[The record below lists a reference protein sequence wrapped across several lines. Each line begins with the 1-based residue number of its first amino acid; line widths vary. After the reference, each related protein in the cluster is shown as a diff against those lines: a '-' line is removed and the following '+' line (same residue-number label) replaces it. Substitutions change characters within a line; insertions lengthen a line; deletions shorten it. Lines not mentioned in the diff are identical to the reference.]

1 MPFCLAGV
9 LTACSVD
16 ELSVG
21 LPPTAN
27 DEENVQTLV
36 KEFPP
41 GEAAQYQ
48 LPFRISGGI
57 PPYTA
62 SIEDCPDWVTLF
74 PDQGLLAGMAP
85 TSARGQTF
93 FCQYTVTDSDT
104 LFTGPQTVSFGLR
117 LEVEGL
123 GDLAFRSDPD
133 RPLPE
138 TLDLQVNSFASFPL
152 PALMGGVPPYT
163 YAVTCAGGNL
173 PPGMGFEA
181 ATRTFAGTPT
191 AAFRD
196 SCAYTATDSS
206 QPADTA
212 SHPFEVIVEG
222 PGDLAFQSAPPLPTT
237 GSRLEQLRVNTFASF
252 PLPALMGGVPP
263 YTYAVTCAG
272 GALPPGMGFEAAT
285 RTFAGTPTEA
295 FRDSCAYTATDSS
308 QPAVTKSHSFEVT
321 VAGPGDLAFQSA
333 PPLPTTGSR
342 LEQLRVNTFA
352 SFPLPALMGG
362 VPPYTYAVTCA
373 GGALP
378 PGMGF
383 EAATRT
389 FAGTP
394 TEAFRDSCAY
404 TATDSSQPAVT
415 KSHSFEVTVAGPGDL
430 AFQSAPPLPTTGSRL
445 EQLRV
450 NTFASFPL
458 PALMGGVPP
467 YTYAVTCA
475 GGALP
480 PGMGFEAATRTF
492 AGTPTEAFRD
502 SCAYTATDSSQP
514 AVTKSH
520 SFEVTVT
527 PLEQGDT
534 WRFRTRTIARN
545 LHPVDRTLEDPQK
558 FVTLPHAIPQLDDEI
573 RDEVVM
579 YDFLPTAEPPLDFHE
594 DERQLSYT
602 HPGADP
608 VFNTPT
614 TYRYRAYL
622 DSWKTSQDEE
632 CIRRADPPPTEHQVC
647 KVVQDVLCV
656 DVSFHDEDP
665 MENDQTDGLLSSVS
679 VWIRDDAF
687 LDDTSEEYRC
697 PDTVR
702 SARSSSGATT
712 SNPVHSALAPVHARR
727 VVDVAHAGVRER
739 VRGWSPEGADG
750 WTLSPSVDVA
760 ALSGQSGGF
769 DYSGSSRSLRVGAE
783 AGTGT
788 WQTGLVAAF
797 TETELRYRAEADLAR
812 LGYRSGEHDTG
823 MVSLHPFVAW
833 HAPSGGHL
841 WMSVGAGLGELRH
854 RDAPDFP
861 SVSSSDVR
869 LQAYGLEGTVPL
881 ADVLSGTL
889 DAEAGIESFAFDIEG
904 GGQISAA
911 LSSLRGHDYRAGL
924 AWSSPVPGT
933 PSVSLAYKQLTGD
946 GPEGALV
953 EAQGSVSSVGL
964 LNSRLRLKGTVTA
977 SLGLGDHEQD
987 SLGLGASARFAPD
1000 RTGRGFGLSLD
1011 TRLVSSADRHPAGLG
1026 VQGEAG
1032 YRLWGG
1038 PVFGMVRPYAGLSAY
1053 PGHVSTRRMIGFDL
1067 LDTPSSKINVE
1078 VYDHD
1083 RHPASGLSLNLQH
1096 RF

>member
-1 MPFCLAGV
+1 M
-9 LTACSVD
+9 
-16 ELSVG
+16 
-21 LPPTAN
+21 
-27 DEENVQTLV
+27 
-36 KEFPP
+36 
-41 GEAAQYQ
+41 
-48 LPFRISGGI
+48 
-57 PPYTA
+57 A
-62 SIEDCPDWVTLF
+62 SIEGCPDWVTLF

-93 FCQYTVTDSDT
+93 FCQYSVTDSDT
-104 LFTGPQTVSFGLR
+104 LFTGPQTKSFGLR
-117 LEVEGL
+117 LVVEGL
-123 GDLAFRSDPD
+123 GDLAFQPDPD
-133 RPLPE
+133 LPE
-138 TLDLQVNSFASFPL
+138 TGSSLEQLRVNTFASFRL

-196 SCAYTATDSS
+196 SCAYTAADSS
-206 QPADTA
+206 QPADTV
-212 SHPFEVIVEG
+212 SHSFEVAVAG
-222 PGDLAFQSAPPLPTT
+222 PGGLAFQSAPPLPRTD
-237 GSRLEQLRVNTFASF
+237 SSLEQLRVNTFASF
-252 PLPALMGGVPP
+252 RLPALMGGVPPYTYAITCAGGALPPGMGFEAATQTFAGTPTEAFRDSCAYTAADSSQPADTVSHSFEVAVAGPGGLAFQSAPPLPRTGSSLEQLRVNTFASFRLPALMGGVPP

-272 GALPPGMGFEAAT
+272 GNLPPGMGFEAATQTFAGTPTEAFRDSCAYTAADSSQPADTVSHSFEVAVAGPGGLAFQSAPPLPRTGSSLEQLRVNTFASFQLPALMGGVPPYTYAITCAGGALPPGMGFEAAT
-285 RTFAGTPTEA
+285 QTFAGTPTEA
-295 FRDSCAYTATDSS
+295 FRDSCAYTATDSL
-308 QPAVTKSHSFEVT
+308 QPANTVSHSFEVI
-321 VAGPGDLAFQSA
+321 
-333 PPLPTTGSR
+333 
-342 LEQLRVNTFA
+342 
-352 SFPLPALMGG
+352 
-362 VPPYTYAVTCA
+362 
-373 GGALP
+373 
-378 PGMGF
+378 
-383 EAATRT
+383 
-389 FAGTP
+389 
-394 TEAFRDSCAY
+394 
-404 TATDSSQPAVT
+404 
-415 KSHSFEVTVAGPGDL
+415 
-430 AFQSAPPLPTTGSRL
+430 
-445 EQLRV
+445 
-450 NTFASFPL
+450 
-458 PALMGGVPP
+458 
-467 YTYAVTCA
+467 
-475 GGALP
+475 
-480 PGMGFEAATRTF
+480 
-492 AGTPTEAFRD
+492 
-502 SCAYTATDSSQP
+502 
-514 AVTKSH
+514 
-520 SFEVTVT
+520 VT

-534 WRFRTRTIARN
+534 WRFRTRTVAPN
-545 LHPVDRTLEDPQK
+545 LHPVDRTNNERQPL
-558 FVTLPHAIPQLDDEI
+558 VTLPHAIPQPDDAMPNQ
-573 RDEVVM
+573 VK
-579 YDFLPTAEPPLDFHE
+579 YDFLPKAQSPLRFPDE
-594 DERQLSYT
+594 NDSEEIPERQLSYE

-608 VFNTPT
+608 IFNTPT

-622 DSWKTSQDEE
+622 DGWKPKGESQKECTEEGDEPPE
-632 CIRRADPPPTEHQVC
+632 PLENYEACRA
-647 KVVQDVLCV
+647 VQDVLCV
-656 DVSFHDEDP
+656 DVSFHDEEP
-665 MENDQTDGLLSSVS
+665 VSENTDGLLSSVS

-687 LDDTSEEYRC
+687 LDGASGEYRC

-702 SARSSSGATT
+702 SAGSSSGAMT

-727 VVDVAHAGVRER
+727 VVDIAHAGVRER
-739 VRGWSPEGADG
+739 VRGWSPEAADG

-760 ALSGQSGGF
+760 ALSGLSGGF

-911 LSSLRGHDYRAGL
+911 LPTLRGRDYRAGL
-924 AWSSPVPGT
+924 AWGSPVPGT

-964 LNSRLRLKGTVTA
+964 NSRLRLKGTVTA

-987 SLGLGASARFAPD
+987 SLGLGAGARFAPD
-1000 RTGRGFGLSLD
+1000 RTGRGFDLSLD

-1083 RHPASGLSLNLQH
+1083 RHPASGLSLKLQH

>member
-1 MPFCLAGV
+1 M
-9 LTACSVD
+9 
-16 ELSVG
+16 
-21 LPPTAN
+21 
-27 DEENVQTLV
+27 
-36 KEFPP
+36 
-41 GEAAQYQ
+41 
-48 LPFRISGGI
+48 
-57 PPYTA
+57 A
-62 SIEDCPDWVTLF
+62 SIEGCPDWVTLF

-93 FCQYTVTDSDT
+93 FCQYSVTDSDT
-104 LFTGPQTVSFGLR
+104 LFTGPQTKSFGLR
-117 LEVEGL
+117 LVVEGL
-123 GDLAFRSDPD
+123 GDLAFQPD
-133 RPLPE
+133 
-138 TLDLQVNSFASFPL
+138 LDLPGTGSLLEQLRVNTFASFPF
-152 PALMGGVPPYT
+152 PAAMGGVPPYT

-173 PPGMGFEA
+173 PPGMGFEE

-196 SCAYTATDSS
+196 KCAYTATDSS
-206 QPADTA
+206 QPADTVP
-212 SHPFEVIVEG
+212 HPFEVTVAG
-222 PGDLAFQSAPPLPTT
+222 PGNLEFRPAPETGPL
-237 GSRLEQLRVNTFASF
+237 SRLRVRVFHSLE
-252 PLPALMGGVPP
+252 LPAVTGGVPP
-263 YTYAVTCAG
+263 YTYAITCASG
-272 GALPPGMGFEAAT
+272 NLPPGMGFEAAT
-285 RTFAGTPTEA
+285 RTFAGTPTA
-295 FRDSCAYTATDSS
+295 PFRDSCAYTATDSS
-308 QPAVTKSHSFEVT
+308 QPADTVPHPFEVDVT
-321 VAGPGDLAFQSA
+321 GPGDLDISIDVPGGGDTLELDFFPGRAVQHELPIRISGGVRPYTAMLDGCPDWVTLFPDQGVHGIIAGA
-333 PPLPTTGSR
+333 PPRPTRPPDESAFVCRYVVTDSEPQTVSIGLR
-342 LEQLRVNTFA
+342 LLVSGQGQLRLPSGPA
-352 SFPLPALMGG
+352 DPLPLQVGTYGSIPFPPADSGI
-362 VPPYTYAVTCA
+362 PPYAYNVTCQQ
-373 GGALP
+373 GGQPVEGGLP
-378 PGMGF
+378 PGMSF
-383 EAATRT
+383 DRVTRI

-394 TEAFRDSCAY
+394 TAVDESESRYACMY
-404 TATDSSQPAVT
+404 TVTDADEPGASASQ
-415 KSHSFEVTVAGPGDL
+415 SFEVI
-430 AFQSAPPLPTTGSRL
+430 
-445 EQLRV
+445 
-450 NTFASFPL
+450 
-458 PALMGGVPP
+458 
-467 YTYAVTCA
+467 
-475 GGALP
+475 
-480 PGMGFEAATRTF
+480 
-492 AGTPTEAFRD
+492 
-502 SCAYTATDSSQP
+502 
-514 AVTKSH
+514 
-520 SFEVTVT
+520 VT
-527 PLEQGDT
+527 PLELVGT
-534 WRFRTRTIARN
+534 LRFGTR
-545 LHPVDRTLEDPQK
+545 DRTWTPRPLVEGQPL
-558 FVTLPHAIPQLDDEI
+558 VTLPEAIYTAEDGEAGDPAS
-573 RDEVVM
+573 VM
-579 YDFLPTAEPPLDFHE
+579 YDIPDLKLPLKFREDCEPGEE
-594 DERQLSYT
+594 DCKRELTFAPDGVER
-602 HPGADP
+602 
-608 VFNTPT
+608 VFDTPT
-614 TYRYRAYL
+614 KHLYQAIV
-622 DSWKTSQDEE
+622 SG
-632 CIRRADPPPTEHQVC
+632 PPRLE
-647 KVVQDVLCV
+647 DFLCV
-656 DVSFHDEDP
+656 DIVYHDEDA
-665 MENDQTDGLLSSVS
+665 EGQTDGHASSVS
-679 VWIRDDAF
+679 VRVRGDAF
-687 LDDTSEEYRC
+687 YAPDGDPPGYQC
-697 PDTVR
+697 PDPPPFASR
-702 SARSSSGATT
+702 ATT
-712 SNPVHSALAPVHARR
+712 SNPVHSALAPIHARR

-760 ALSGQSGGF
+760 VLSGLSGGF

-911 LSSLRGHDYRAGL
+911 LPTLRGHDYRAGL
-924 AWSSPVPGT
+924 AWSSTVPGT

-1083 RHPASGLSLNLQH
+1083 RHPAAGLSLNLQH